1 MITTVCLNP
10 AIDRSISI
18 AEFNYGGMN
27 RVKSVRSD
35 AGGKGVNI
43 SRALSS
49 FGIKNTAVVAV
60 GEGNGDS
67 FLSSLDADG
76 INCEAVWTK
85 GLIRENITVHPK
97 DAKETRLSFSGFSG
111 DLNLIKKV
119 EECVDSIAE
128 GGDFVA
134 VAGSLPAGIDIEA
147 VKEFILRLNAK
158 GVRTVIDSR
167 SFTPADIIDCAP
179 FLIKPNEQEIAAY
192 TDMNIRTLEDA
203 EKSAEEIRRKGVE
216 NVMISLG
223 ASGAVLSSG
232 DGIYSVSA
240 PKISVLSTIGAG
252 DSSIAGFLAAYS
264 DGKSYKECLK
274 TAVAFGSAACM
285 TEGTKP
291 PKKEDIEAILKGLS

>member
-1 MITTVCLNP
+1 MKIITVTLSP
-10 AIDRSISI
+10 AIDVHCFTDSFTAERENFAEISS
-18 AEFNYGGMN
+18 
-27 RVKSVRSD
+27 RD

-67 FLSSLDADG
+67 FLSSLAADG

-147 VKEFILRLNAK
+147 VNK
-158 GVRTVIDSR
+158 
-167 SFTPADIIDCAP
+167 
-179 FLIKPNEQEIAAY
+179 
-192 TDMNIRTLEDA
+192 
-203 EKSAEEIRRKGVE
+203 
-216 NVMISLG
+216 
-223 ASGAVLSSG
+223 
-232 DGIYSVSA
+232 
-240 PKISVLSTIGAG
+240 
-252 DSSIAGFLAAYS
+252 
-264 DGKSYKECLK
+264 
-274 TAVAFGSAACM
+274 
-285 TEGTKP
+285 
-291 PKKEDIEAILKGLS
+291 